1 VTNHSYTIIVSG
13 DGNIDNVS
21 SSSCIAAKFAA
32 ESENTTLFK
41 GNREAAGVREHVTR
55 KLETVAINYSVM
67 KRDCGCWTQ
76 DAPAS
81 SILQWVVVNNTT
93 CGRNSKSSRNLKHA
107 PCTHCAL
114 SPRLSHRRQQKKKH
128 ISVSDQE
135 FLWKRACWSPVER
148 SRAYDNESLAVHS
161 ARLISRL

>member
-1 VTNHSYTIIVSG
+1 VPDSQRARTTVTNHSYTIIVSG

-114 SPRLSHRRQQKKKH
+114 SPRLSHRRQQKKNTLVCQIRK
-128 ISVSDQE
+128 S
-135 FLWKRACWSPVER
+135 CR
-148 SRAYDNESLAVHS
+148 SELAGHQ
-161 ARLISRL
+161 